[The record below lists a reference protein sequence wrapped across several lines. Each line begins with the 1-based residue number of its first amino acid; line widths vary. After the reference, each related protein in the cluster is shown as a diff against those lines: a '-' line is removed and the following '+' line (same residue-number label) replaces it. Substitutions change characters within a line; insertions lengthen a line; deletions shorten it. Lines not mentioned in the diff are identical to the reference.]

1 MARSSSP
8 EPDERR
14 PSPAGS
20 LDDVEA
26 DALFALVET
35 SIRGGLTARRDRR
48 GAALPRLDFEG
59 LPDVLRRHQGV
70 FVTLK
75 VAGQLNGCI
84 GTLEAREPLG
94 SAAVRAAYEAA
105 FADPRLPPLSPGHWP
120 ELSIGLSL
128 LSGLEPVPAGS
139 APELLAALRP
149 GTDGLLLGAGWRR
162 ATFLPAMWEQLPE
175 PAEFLHHLLAKGGLP
190 ERPWP
195 VDLRGWRYTAV
206 ELVRRATPLPPAF
219 VAPQG

>member
-1 MARSSSP
+1 LATEPSSSP
-8 EPDERR
+8 EPGGHPLSSAGFLAPAEADQLFAIVESAIRAGLAGCDVPCLDLDGLPEALRR
-14 PSPAGS
+14 P
-20 LDDVEA
+20 
-26 DALFALVET
+26 
-35 SIRGGLTARRDRR
+35 
-48 GAALPRLDFEG
+48 
-59 LPDVLRRHQGV
+59 QGV

-84 GTLEAREPLG
+84 GTLEGREPL
-94 SAAVRAAYEAA
+94 AAAAARAAFDAA
-105 FADPRLPPLSPGHWP
+105 FADPRLPPLTPGDWP

-128 LSGLEPVPAGS
+128 LSELDPVPAGT
-139 APELLAALRP
+139 PEELLAALRP

-175 PAEFLHHLLAKGGLP
+175 PAEFLRHLFVKGGLP

-206 ELVRRATPLPPAF
+206 ELVRAATPLPGAF
-219 VAPQG
+219 SEPDG